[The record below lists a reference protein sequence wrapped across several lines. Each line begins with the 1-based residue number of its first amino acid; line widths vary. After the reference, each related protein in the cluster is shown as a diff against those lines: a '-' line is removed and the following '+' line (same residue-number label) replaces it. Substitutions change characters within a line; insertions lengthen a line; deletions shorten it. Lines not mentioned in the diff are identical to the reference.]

1 MTVNKSVNYTKN
13 VVVKKIY
20 LHQRFMVTNI
30 ISVLR
35 SQLRINPRDIYIL
48 KERKKCKRKRGAK
61 PFASQAME
69 SKQEM

>member
-1 MTVNKSVNYTKN
+1 MTVNKSVNYTRN

-35 SQLRINPRDIYIL
+35 SQINPRDIYIL